1 MWQSQDFKFFLF
13 FPSSSKQRAATNTEV
28 FLQPGTRTVDL
39 SPGFWIEEMPQ
50 SHSLL
55 LALSLISFYS
65 ISNHCSKTAGTRLPV
80 SLRYRLNNKN
90 RLALKRCCS
99 KRSRRKSSHSGGGKK
114 SFYFKRISDLSLSFH
129 LRSPNSSCLWDFETM
144 LSASHN
150 CSFGELFHPEC
161 P

>member
-39 SPGFWIEEMPQ
+39 SPGFWIEEMQ

-99 KRSRRKSSHSGGGKK
+99 KTIKKEVFTFGRGEKVSTSREFQTFPCLSIWEARTPPVCEISRRC
-114 SFYFKRISDLSLSFH
+114 SLPLTTALLVNF
-129 LRSPNSSCLWDFETM
+129 
-144 LSASHN
+144 
-150 CSFGELFHPEC
+150 FHPEC